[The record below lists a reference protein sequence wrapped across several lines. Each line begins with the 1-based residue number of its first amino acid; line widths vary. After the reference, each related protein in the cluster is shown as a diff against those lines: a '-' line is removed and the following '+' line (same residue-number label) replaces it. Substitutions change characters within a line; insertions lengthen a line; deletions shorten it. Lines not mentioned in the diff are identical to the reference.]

1 MALRNTSHQLSISNI
16 CRGHGN
22 IYALLSV
29 RGTGVERLDIRSVVR
44 GSEEVPARIISLE
57 GGECVIELAV
67 LKATQTVTV
76 TAYDDNGQEL
86 AQIVRNI
93 GRRFAR
99 LSSQAHTLAK
109 SPVIARIRNC
119 DSVVRP
125 GDIEFVETRLVMGAP
140 GESDFLHITTCL
152 PCIEESGTSVSLVAF
167 HPDGTRYPDSAVC
180 VVGDTVLPHQRV
192 SDALCRYV
200 CFSVALPKDAD
211 RVSVW
216 ATTDGPEACV
226 GLLSIEPFTIAGLRG
241 DWIGRTLGNESCP
254 GYEDWF
260 LGRRTSEAELQ
271 IQRHTQLT
279 FKVRPLFSVI
289 VPLYHTP
296 IDFFSDMADSVLN
309 QTYDNLELVLVNSTP
324 EDTELAD
331 AVSSLATKDP
341 RVRVVTLE
349 GNLGITENTNAGIN
363 VARGDFISFFDHD
376 DILEPDLLFWYV
388 REINAHPDVDML
400 YCDED
405 KFENGHYS
413 YPFFK
418 PDWSPVFLE
427 TNNYVCHLLTVRST
441 LLRSLPV
448 ATSEFDGAQDHRL
461 ALLAGSEARRVAH
474 VNRMLYH
481 WRVHEQSTAANA
493 EAKPESLEAGRKA
506 IELSLEWRGIAAHAE
521 NIEGMPHCYRIV
533 YDKVGTASTS
543 IVILHEGTDEQL
555 DACVAAVRSLVDDLD
570 VEIVTTQPLE
580 HAGRLAQTIN
590 EAVSRAK
597 GSMIVLLSSLVIP
610 TDATWLHRLLAYAM
624 RPDVGIAGG
633 RVDFADGTKA
643 RGSVV
648 VTAVGWRYANRLLTR
663 DSAGSRGLERL
674 AHESAAV
681 SGTCL
686 MLGHDTFDA
695 VGGISDGADGYS
707 WFVDLSLKVRQH
719 GLSVVECPGGI
730 GVMGK
735 DVFDLGLETVD
746 DIERSIV
753 ADAWLRESWPLTFGA
768 RDPYYARTLGLDGY
782 YDLIQENGSPA
793 EPLGESAVDRRDDAG
808 VYVHVT
814 SMIRDGDFDIVRGET
829 ILTDPKRERLQ
840 ESIEQL
846 CIANDSEPLASSWTC
861 MGDSVE
867 ELRDIGGFRRTVS
880 FSARIPASVPA
891 FSVGVTIGGDTY
903 VCDMGEKQVGT
914 LREAWRDATL
924 PIDQD
929 PKYDE
934 WFRTEH
940 RITPSELNIQRHLSE
955 HPSPET
961 TFSIIVPLYQTP
973 IDFLNEMVQSVL
985 AQSYPHFELILVNAS
1000 PEIPKLCQTVLDY
1013 CRSDRRI
1020 REVRLDENLGITEN
1034 TNFGIRA
1041 ATGTFLAFLD
1051 HDDVIEPD
1059 LLYWYAK
1066 AVHDHPTTDLL
1077 YCDEDHLADG
1087 NYVLPFI
1094 KSDWDLDR
1102 LRTENYIC
1110 HMLAVRRSV
1119 VDALDSLPSSEMDGS
1134 QDHNM
1139 ALMVGERARN
1149 VFHVRR
1155 VLYHW
1160 RAHENSTAGD
1170 EGTQQKS
1177 YALEAERI
1185 AVQNHLDRTESGAT
1199 AEMGTRRATRVDVV
1213 HSFDLQPLV
1222 SIVIPNKDM
1231 ADVLGRCVESIR
1243 SQTTWKN
1250 YEIVI
1255 VENGS
1260 TEPETFAYYQK
1271 IEADDRRVRVVT
1283 HVPKDGFNFSK
1294 LINTGFDQARGDYLL
1309 MLNNDI
1315 EVLTADWIEQL
1326 MGICQR
1332 DNVGGVGAKLLY
1344 PDDTIQHVGVFVGN
1358 RLGPTHTNMHL
1369 PASDEGYYEVNELPH
1384 RVSAATG
1391 ACLLTK
1397 RAAWEQVGGL
1407 DEKLPVDYNDID
1419 FCLRLQKAGLA
1430 VVVQTNAVL
1439 RHYESVTRGHA
1450 TDEAAIERFTRSRG
1464 RFNGTWPRTV
1474 AEPDAFGSPTFG
1486 WNGAYYRLDPKA

>member
-1 MALRNTSHQLSISNI
+1 MILRKSAPKLSIGNV

-22 IYALLSV
+22 IYALLTV
-29 RGTGVERLDIRSVVR
+29 RGARVARLAIRSVVR
-44 GSEEVPARIISLE
+44 GAEEVPARIITLE
-57 GGECVIELAV
+57 TGEHVIELAV
-67 LKATQTVTV
+67 LSVTQTVTI
-76 TAYDDNGQEL
+76 TAYDDDGHEL
-86 AQIVRNI
+86 ARLVRNI
-93 GRRFAR
+93 GRRIAR
-99 LSSQAHTLAK
+99 LSSQAHTLIK
-109 SPVIARIRNC
+109 DPVVSHIRNC
-119 DSVVRP
+119 DAIVRP
-125 GDIEFVETRLVMGAP
+125 GDIEFIETRLVMGAP
-140 GESDFLHITTCL
+140 GETDFLHVTTCL
-152 PCIEESGTSVSLVAF
+152 PCIEEEGTAISLAAF
-167 HPDGTRYPDSAVC
+167 RPNGSRYPEASVRI
-180 VVGDTVLPHQRV
+180 VGDAVLPHQRIA
-192 SDALCRYV
+192 DASCHYV
-200 CFSVALPKDAD
+200 CFSVALPKEDD
-211 RVSVW
+211 RVSLW
-216 ATTDGPEACV
+216 ATTNGPEGHA
-226 GLLSIEPFTIAGLRG
+226 GMLSIEPFVIAGLRG
-241 DWIGRTLGNESCP
+241 DWIGRTIGNESCQ

-260 LGRRTSEAELQ
+260 LGHRTSEAELQ
-271 IQRHTQLT
+271 IQRHTQGA
-279 FKVRPLFSVI
+279 FEIRPRFSII

-296 IDFFSDMADSVLN
+296 IDFFSDMASSVLD
-309 QTYDNLELVLVNSTP
+309 QTYDNFELVLVNSTP
-324 EDTELAD
+324 EDAELAA
-331 AVSSLATKDP
+331 AVGALATQDP

-349 GNLGITENTNAGIN
+349 GNLGITENTNAGIR
-363 VARGDFISFFDHD
+363 AAEGDFVSFFDHD

-388 REINAHPDVDML
+388 REINDHPDVDML

-405 KFENGHYS
+405 KFEGGHYS

-418 PDWSPVFLE
+418 PDWSPLFLE
-427 TNNYVCHLLTVRST
+427 TNNYVCHLLTVRRS
-441 LLRSLPV
+441 LLERLPV

-493 EAKPESLEAGRKA
+493 EAKPESLEAGREA
-506 IELSLEWRGIAAHAE
+506 IELSLERRGISAHAE

-533 YDKVGTASTS
+533 YDEIGTASVS
-543 IVILHEGTDEQL
+543 IVVLHEGTDDQL
-555 DACVAAVRSLVDDLD
+555 NNCVTAVRSLVDELD

-580 HAGRLAQTIN
+580 HSGRLAQTIN
-590 EAVSRAK
+590 EAVSRTK
-597 GSMIVLLSSLVIP
+597 GSMVVLLSSLVIP
-610 TDATWLHRLLAYAM
+610 SDTTWLHRLLAYAM
-624 RPDVGIAGG
+624 RPDVGVAGG

-663 DSAGSRGLERL
+663 HSAGSRGLERL

-686 MLGHDTFDA
+686 MLERNTFDA
-695 VGGISDGADGYS
+695 VDGISDGTDGYS
-707 WFVDLSLKVRQH
+707 WFVDLCLKVRKL
-719 GLSVVECPGGI
+719 GLSVIECPGGI
-730 GVMGK
+730 GVMRK
-735 DVFDLGLETVD
+735 DVYDLGLETVD

-753 ADAWLRESWPLTFGA
+753 ADAWLRERWPLTFGA

-782 YDLIQENGSPA
+782 YDLIWENGNPA
-793 EPLGESAVDRRDDAG
+793 RPLGETAVDRREDAG
-808 VYVHVT
+808 ISVHVT
-814 SMIRDGDFDIVRGET
+814 SMIRDGDDDIVRGEIVLTNPRREELLQT
-829 ILTDPKRERLQ
+829 IEGLRVISGVDT
-840 ESIEQL
+840 
-846 CIANDSEPLASSWTC
+846 LADAWIC
-861 MGDSVE
+861 MGDSVVG
-867 ELRDIGGFRRTVS
+867 LHDIGGFRRIVS
-880 FSARIPASVPA
+880 FSIRIPASTSSFTVSA
-891 FSVGVTIGGDTY
+891 SLDGNMY
-903 VCDMGEKQVGT
+903 SCDMGETQVCT
-914 LREAWRDATL
+914 MREAWRDATL
-924 PIDQD
+924 PIDQN
-929 PKYDE
+929 PEYDE
-934 WFRTEH
+934 WFRTKH

-955 HPSPET
+955 HMTPET

-973 IDFLNEMVQSVL
+973 IDFLNEMVRSVL

-1000 PEIPKLCQTVLDY
+1000 PENPRLCQTVLDY

-1020 REVRLDENLGITEN
+1020 REVRLDANLGITEN
-1034 TNFGIRA
+1034 TNAGIRA

-1066 AVHDHPTTDLL
+1066 GVRDYPTTDLL
-1077 YCDEDHLADG
+1077 YCDEDHLTDG
-1087 NYVLPFI
+1087 RYVLPFI

-1102 LRTENYIC
+1102 LRTENYVC

-1119 VDALDSLPSSEMDGS
+1119 VDGFGSLPSPEMDGS

-1160 RAHENSTAGD
+1160 RAHENSTAGA

-1177 YALEAERI
+1177 YALEAERL
-1185 AVQNHLDRTESGAT
+1185 AVQGHLDRTETGAT
-1199 AEMGTRRATRVDVV
+1199 AVMGARRATRVDVV

-1243 SQTTWKN
+1243 SLTTWKN

-1271 IEADDRRVRVVT
+1271 IVADDKRVRVVT
-1283 HVPKDGFNFSK
+1283 HVPEEGFNFSE
-1294 LINTGFDQARGDYLL
+1294 LINTGFRQARGDYLL

-1332 DNVGGVGAKLLY
+1332 ENVGGVGAKLLY

-1384 RVSAATG
+1384 RMSAATG

-1407 DEKLPVDYNDID
+1407 DENLPVDYNDID
-1419 FCLRLQKAGLA
+1419 FCLRLRKAGLA

-1439 RHYESVTRGHA
+1439 RHYESVSRGHND
-1450 TDEAAIERFTRSRG
+1450 DEASLEGFTRSRG
-1464 RFNGTWPRTV
+1464 RFNSAWPRVV
-1474 AEPDAFGSPTFG
+1474 AEPDPYCSPTFG
-1486 WNGAYYRLDPKA
+1486 WNGAYYRLNP